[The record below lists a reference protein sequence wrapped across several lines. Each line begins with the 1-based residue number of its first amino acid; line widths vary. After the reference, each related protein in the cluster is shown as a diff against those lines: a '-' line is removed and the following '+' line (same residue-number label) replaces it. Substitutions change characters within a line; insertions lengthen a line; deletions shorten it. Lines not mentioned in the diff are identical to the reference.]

1 MTDFIQLHILTSYP
15 PSNLNRDDL
24 GTPKTAMMGGARRL
38 RVSSQS
44 LKRAW
49 RESAQFKEAFG
60 GHLGIRTKEMG
71 WQIYLALATG
81 RTLADVIA
89 EKETEAVNPAI
100 DDEKAVEWAQA
111 IGGRFGKLK
120 VPKKETNAEKSNPEK
135 QKKESLCV
143 EQMVHFSPEEII
155 AIDALIAKIS
165 REGKAPTDEELEL
178 LREQNSAVDIAMFG
192 RMLAASPSFN
202 QEAAVQVA
210 HAITVHKVAV
220 EDDYFTAVDDLNR
233 GVEDVGAGHV
243 GQAEFAA
250 GLFYAYVCI
259 NRDLLIE
266 NLGGDENLA
275 DAAIRA
281 LVETAAKVGP
291 KGKQNS
297 FASRAYASYLL
308 AERGSQQPRS
318 LAAAFL
324 KPVDGEDYLKS
335 AIKALEETRKN
346 MEAVYGPCAD
356 DCRELNVQ
364 TAEGELED
372 ILTFV
377 AGSHA

>member
-24 GTPKTAMMGGARRL
+24 GTPKTAMMGGVRRL

-49 RESAQFKEAFG
+49 RESPHFKEAFSDHIG
-60 GHLGIRTKEMG
+60 VRTKEMG
-71 WQIYLALATG
+71 WQVYLALTTG
-81 RTLADVIA
+81 RTLADIIA
-89 EKETEAVNPAI
+89 EREAEPVNPQI
-100 DDEKAVEWAQA
+100 GDGKAVAWAQA

-120 VPKKETNAEKSNPEK
+120 TPKKDDPPEK

-143 EQMVHFSPEEII
+143 EQMVHFSPEEIAAI
-155 AIDALIAKIS
+155 ADLLAKIS
-165 REGKAPTDEELEL
+165 REGKEPTEEELAL
-178 LREQNSAVDIAMFG
+178 LREQTSAVDIAMFG
-192 RMLAASPSFN
+192 RMLAASPLFN
-202 QEAAVQVA
+202 KEAAVQVA

-259 NRDLLIE
+259 NRSLLLE
-266 NLGGDENLA
+266 NLSGNTELA

-297 FASRAYASYLL
+297 FASRAYASYFL

-318 LAAAFL
+318 LSVAYL
-324 KPVDGEDYLKS
+324 KPVDGEDYLNN
-335 AIKALEETRKN
+335 AITALKMTRKH
-346 MEAVYGPCAD
+346 MDLVYGRCAD
-356 DCRELNVQ
+356 DCKEVNAL
-364 TAEGELED
+364 TGEGKLAD
-372 ILTFV
+372 ILNFV
-377 AGSHA
+377 AGDHA